1 MNIRVTAFVSFF
13 NLQLTL
19 PHQKLFYLSMIQIN
33 STKIPSLRENDCVL
47 GNPRTTVVLM
57 EYGDY
62 QCSQSGQAHQTIERL
77 NTQLGDRFCF
87 VFRHFPQV
95 ELYPQSLKAAETAE
109 AAGAQG
115 KFWEMHSILFENQQ
129 QLEDS
134 NLIEYAASLK
144 LDVPQILSEL
154 SDRIHR
160 DRIQEDIDSGIEH
173 GVENTPTFFIGI
185 RHQGTQNL
193 EVLPIQ
199 ILETI
204 A

>member
-1 MNIRVTAFVSFF
+1 
-13 NLQLTL
+13 
-19 PHQKLFYLSMIQIN
+19 MIQIN
-33 STKIPSLRENDCVL
+33 STKIPSLRENDRIS
-47 GNPRTTVVLM
+47 GKPSTTVVLM

-77 NTQLGDRFCF
+77 NRQLGDRFCF

-95 ELYPQSLKAAETAE
+95 ELHPQSFKAAETAE

-115 KFWEMHSILFENQQ
+115 KFWEMHSVLFENQQ

-134 NLIEYAASLK
+134 NLIEHTASLD
-144 LDVPQILSEL
+144 LDVPQVLSEL

-160 DRIQEDIDSGIEH
+160 GRIQEDIDSGIEH

-185 RHQGTQNL
+185 RHQGRQNL
-193 EVLPIQ
+193 EVLLIQ

>member
-1 MNIRVTAFVSFF
+1 
-13 NLQLTL
+13 
-19 PHQKLFYLSMIQIN
+19 MIQIN
-33 STKIPSLRENDCVL
+33 SAKIPALRENDRIS
-47 GNPRTTVVLM
+47 GNPSTTVVLM

-77 NTQLGDRFCF
+77 NRQLGDRFCF

-95 ELYPQSLKAAETAE
+95 ELHPQSLKAAETVE

-115 KFWEMHSILFENQQ
+115 KFWEMHSMLFENQQ

-144 LDVPQILSEL
+144 LDVPRVLSEL
-154 SDRIHR
+154 SDRLHHS
-160 DRIQEDIDSGIEH
+160 RIQEDINSGIEH
-173 GVENTPTFFIGI
+173 GVEDTPTFFIGI
-185 RHQGTQNL
+185 RHEGTQNL
-193 EVLPIQ
+193 EVLLIQ

>member
-1 MNIRVTAFVSFF
+1 
-13 NLQLTL
+13 
-19 PHQKLFYLSMIQIN
+19 MIQIN
-33 STKIPSLRENDCVL
+33 STKIPSLRENDRVS
-47 GNPRTTVVLM
+47 GNPSTTVVLM

-77 NTQLGDRFCF
+77 NRQLGDRFCF

-95 ELYPQSLKAAETAE
+95 ELHPQSLKAAETAE

-115 KFWEMHSILFENQQ
+115 KFWEMHSMLFENQQ

-134 NLIEYAASLK
+134 NLIEYADSLE
-144 LDVPQILSEL
+144 LDIPQVLREL

-160 DRIQEDIDSGIEH
+160 DRIQEDINSGIEH
-173 GVENTPTFFIGI
+173 GVKDTPTFFIGI
-185 RHQGTQNL
+185 RHEGTENL
-193 EVLPIQ
+193 EVLLIR
-199 ILETI
+199 ILENI

>member
-1 MNIRVTAFVSFF
+1 
-13 NLQLTL
+13 
-19 PHQKLFYLSMIQIN
+19 MIQIN
-33 STKIPSLRENDCVL
+33 STKIPSLRENDRVS
-47 GNPRTTVVLM
+47 GNPSTTVVLM

-77 NTQLGDRFCF
+77 NRQLGDRFCF

-95 ELYPQSLKAAETAE
+95 ELHPQSFKAAETAE

-115 KFWEMHSILFENQQ
+115 KFWEMHSMLFENQQ

-134 NLIEYAASLK
+134 NLIEYADSLE
-144 LDVPQILSEL
+144 LDIPQVLREL

-160 DRIQEDIDSGIEH
+160 DRIQEDINSGIEH
-173 GVENTPTFFIGI
+173 GVKDTPTFFIGI
-185 RHQGTQNL
+185 RHEGTQNL
-193 EVLPIQ
+193 EVLLIR
-199 ILETI
+199 ILENI